1 MMNNFALILHFIFC
15 YVNVHYIGRI
25 RIAHV
30 PYAKSLAME
39 KKKVAV
45 TLAKNKDD
53 QGTDN
58 KTTAQTTKGGVRVAH
73 IPQVV
78 CKEFL

>member
-1 MMNNFALILHFIFC
+1 
-15 YVNVHYIGRI
+15 
-25 RIAHV
+25 
-30 PYAKSLAME
+30 ME

-78 CKEFL
+78 NFHREMISMFYCDIKI